1 MSSGI
6 EPNLKTDRLFW
17 SVVAFR
23 SIGAIGIVIIINSF
37 LPLGTPLLITSIA
50 GLLGVVGAS
59 LLARSR
65 LTNLGCIALLTTLP
79 LFPTMFF
86 WGLTLLLSPLG
97 LASLFIEKLTVH
109 TNTGCLIAA
118 ATGLATWIFWRARI
132 AVTIEALLFFAAAI
146 AIFSGHREFHLDRPK
161 ILNSLA
167 WRLGIDPLS
176 MLFVLGAVLLLS
188 VLLYLYLASLATRPR
203 VDKVTIKR
211 AYGGRQ
217 IITTLAVMTLMIGAL
232 YLVQHALYKHFNAIM
247 LGRVA
252 NGVGMGSSQGMSP
265 LSFQSALGSSN
276 QPAALVRLEGDYS
289 NNPFSPMMYLRETA
303 LSSFSGKEMVFA
315 GRAFDTDL
323 PVIAPREA
331 FTRKEDAEL
340 GHRTP
345 LIQSIY
351 LLAEHTNAFAVDY
364 PVSIVQLKN
373 PKPTRFSGTYRAYS
387 VAPAYALSEIEG
399 SSVGDPRWAAEV
411 REHYLVQHSD
421 PRYKELAEKIAG
433 DIKNPIEKAQ
443 ALTSYLSKT
452 AIYTLAPRHEVKP
465 AEDPVAPFMFGD
477 HRGYCV
483 HFAHAITY
491 MARALGIPARVATG
505 YLTDLSQAKDGHILL
520 RMSDRHAWGEIYI
533 TEIGWVPFDVQ
544 PEQVESHAET
554 QVDAKLL
561 EELMGI
567 LQPGEEILPKDSVKD
582 EAGMLDPDQIWTPDP
597 QLFINLL
604 YLSAA
609 LFLLL
614 KLTLRQG
621 WRLARSPATRLRWGY
636 ISVASSLCDIGI
648 TRERGETR
656 VDFAKRVT
664 QVDLRPLTQLVVT
677 KGYSSNYQLQLEAV
691 TRTIK
696 ATQSPLKTL
705 PRWKR
710 PIVAVNPASIVKLL
724 GGASW

>member
-1 MSSGI
+1 
-6 EPNLKTDRLFW
+6 
-17 SVVAFR
+17 
-23 SIGAIGIVIIINSF
+23 
-37 LPLGTPLLITSIA
+37 
-50 GLLGVVGAS
+50 
-59 LLARSR
+59 
-65 LTNLGCIALLTTLP
+65 
-79 LFPTMFF
+79 
-86 WGLTLLLSPLG
+86 
-97 LASLFIEKLTVH
+97 
-109 TNTGCLIAA
+109 
-118 ATGLATWIFWRARI
+118 
-132 AVTIEALLFFAAAI
+132 
-146 AIFSGHREFHLDRPK
+146 
-161 ILNSLA
+161 
-167 WRLGIDPLS
+167 
-176 MLFVLGAVLLLS
+176 
-188 VLLYLYLASLATRPR
+188 
-203 VDKVTIKR
+203 
-211 AYGGRQ
+211 
-217 IITTLAVMTLMIGAL
+217 
-232 YLVQHALYKHFNAIM
+232 M

-465 AEDPVAPFMFGD
+465 SEDPVAPFMFGD

-582 EAGMLDPDQIWTPDP
+582 EVGMLDPDQIWIPDP